1 MLLILAHPVDYFNR
15 CYQSEVAAGVVD
27 NKYLTAL
34 YRGMW
39 KCGAQIEEPQPIEV
53 AEECSRQ
60 NVIAFMRIC
69 LGNWS

>member
-34 YRGMW
+34 YRGM
-39 KCGAQIEEPQPIEV
+39 
-53 AEECSRQ
+53 
-60 NVIAFMRIC
+60 
-69 LGNWS
+69 